1 MQRFSPRFND
11 SVSGSGTQ
19 RQFGLQKQSIKTE
32 EVASSS
38 ICPVPAVSLTLINV
52 AAGSPPRSSSSRSG
66 ASTSTAVTTPVSL
79 KTSKKRGVDA
89 VLQCGENNPISHQLE
104 TSPRLPAKRAS
115 HHSSSARPFAS
126 LGLNE
131 EEQATTLSLP
141 KTGQR
146 QQPNIAAAAPS
157 TSSTAAELMP
167 STKTA
172 STSQHLE
179 PPPPPPSSSSSSSSS
194 SENETAAV
202 SGGGG
207 GGEVAQNPKPNQQL
221 NSSSS
226 ISLNSPPPPPPPPQ
240 RPPLPPYLRP
250 ENLAPFPSLDNAR
263 NRTVEEVLRHR
274 SVMAV
279 KTNFDIW
286 FVGELALI
294 LRWRG
299 MTACEVADLRLSLP
313 QVVAQW
319 TPAQVELY
327 IRSVGFPLT
336 AQRMLRKGVD
346 GLRLLMLR
354 KKDLSDPREGLG
366 LTARTVHQLQHFLV
380 RLHQNVSDVLLKR
393 PRRLH
398 QPIVPHPYEIYGE
411 PN

>member
-1 MQRFSPRFND
+1 
-11 SVSGSGTQ
+11 
-19 RQFGLQKQSIKTE
+19 
-32 EVASSS
+32 
-38 ICPVPAVSLTLINV
+38 
-52 AAGSPPRSSSSRSG
+52 
-66 ASTSTAVTTPVSL
+66 
-79 KTSKKRGVDA
+79 
-89 VLQCGENNPISHQLE
+89 
-104 TSPRLPAKRAS
+104 
-115 HHSSSARPFAS
+115 
-126 LGLNE
+126 
-131 EEQATTLSLP
+131 
-141 KTGQR
+141 
-146 QQPNIAAAAPS
+146 
-157 TSSTAAELMP
+157 MP

-179 PPPPPPSSSSSSSSS
+179 PPPPPPPSSSSSSSSSS
-194 SENETAAV
+194 SESETAAV

-207 GGEVAQNPKPNQQL
+207 GGEGAQNPKPNQQL

-226 ISLNSPPPPPPPPQ
+226 ISLNSPPPPPPPPPQ

-299 MTACEVADLRLSLP
+299 MTASEVADLRLSLP

-354 KKDLSDPREGLG
+354 KKDLSDPRGRTGPDGAHCPPAAALSRPAAPECVRCPLKAA
-366 LTARTVHQLQHFLV
+366 TAFTPTDCATSV
-380 RLHQNVSDVLLKR
+380 
-393 PRRLH
+393 
-398 QPIVPHPYEIYGE
+398 
-411 PN
+411 